1 MDKLFITIV
10 NNGLVA
16 SWIIL
21 AVIVLRKLLN
31 RIPKWVNCLL
41 WGLVAIRLAIPFSIE
56 SIFSLI
62 PSAKP
67 VPADIEYAK
76 IPKIDSGMHAV
87 NTVINPV
94 LENHFAVKE
103 IASVNPIQVIIF
115 ITSYIWLIGVIGLL
129 IYAFVS
135 FIMLKRQV
143 KNAQAIDKGIFRSG
157 TIDSPF
163 ILGFVKPSIYIPDYL
178 DDEAYICNPYLDTA
192 LIQELNEKSAEEINA
207 ATESAF
213 YKIYLLLN
221 WKKQAWNIFHRF
233 LIEGVLCYEITYDDL
248 TNPRS
253 ITGIVDIDPA
263 TITRSIEDGITYWIQ
278 FKDVI
283 GRERKL
289 LDSQIIYIKYEDSG
303 VSTRQSYLERLIRPF
318 NIYRIVEQA
327 QVIWTVTQSSFKTM
341 FTIPINGMN
350 RAKGMQTL
358 SQAMNR
364 YKEDIS
370 FNTETGELQVNGKMN
385 MPFNKEYWMPENEN
399 GKPEIETLVDSGPQ
413 LNDSDQLK
421 YFEDK
426 LFKMSKI
433 PSSRFD
439 KDAQSTWF
447 GSDPTQQLREEIN
460 FGRYVSRLRNV
471 FAEIMLKPLKIQ
483 LTLQIP
489 DIKND
494 KRILDSISLRFNS
507 YNQFEEMANI
517 EIMSKR
523 VEFIGTMKD
532 SLVITDDE
540 GNEEPYFSPKFLIL
554 KYLKM
559 SEADLELNEK
569 YKLEEKLS
577 KSKNADN
584 GEDEESN
591 NDEEQGGENSGEEQ
605 GGGDNGSES
614 DEGSGDIDDEML
626 GDVQPESPETTQA

>member
-1 MDKLFITIV
+1 MIFGNLERVWDGEQTIMEAVDNNTKDLYGVKQPSKISKILTMLARYGMNYEDQVYKNMVAVPADKAIQPKDPIFQQTLYGNSGYMGNWKIKPEEEKSFSEKT
-10 NNGLVA
+10 LEQKRE
-16 SWIIL
+16 
-21 AVIVLRKLLN
+21 VLRKMAMQPELEDILN
-31 RIPKWVNCLL
+31 
-41 WGLVAIRLAIPFSIE
+41 
-56 SIFSLI
+56 
-62 PSAKP
+62 
-67 VPADIEYAK
+67 
-76 IPKIDSGMHAV
+76 
-87 NTVINPV
+87 
-94 LENHFAVKE
+94 
-103 IASVNPIQVIIF
+103 
-115 ITSYIWLIGVIGLL
+115 
-129 IYAFVS
+129 
-135 FIMLKRQV
+135 IMANECIV
-143 KNAQAIDKGIFRSG
+143 
-157 TIDSPF
+157 
-163 ILGFVKPSIYIPDYL
+163 Y
-178 DDEAYICNPYLDTA
+178 DDDFAYICTPFLDTA
-192 LIQELNEKSAEEINA
+192 LIQELNERSADEIHA
-207 ATESAF
+207 AVESGF
-213 YKIYLLLN
+213 YKLYMLLD
-221 WKKQAWNIFHRF
+221 WKRQAWNIFYRF
-233 LIEGVLCYEITYDDL
+233 LIEGVLCYEIVYDNL
-248 TNPRS
+248 EQPKT

-263 TITRSIEDGITYWIQ
+263 TITKTIEDGITYWVQ

-303 VSTRQSYLERLIRPF
+303 VSSRQSYLERLIRPF
-318 NIYRIVEQA
+318 NSYRIVEQA

-341 FTIPINGMN
+341 FTIPISGMN
-350 RAKGMQTL
+350 KAKGMQTL

-421 YFEDK
+421 YFEEK

-447 GSDPTQQLREEIN
+447 GTDPTQQLREEIN
-460 FGRYVSRLRNV
+460 FGRFVGRIRNT
-471 FAEIMLKPLKIQ
+471 FAEIMLKPLRIQ
-483 LTLQIP
+483 LSLSIP

-517 EIMSKR
+517 EIMTKR

-532 SLVITDDE
+532 SLIITDAE
-540 GNEEPYFSPKFLIL
+540 GEEQPYFSPKFLIL

-569 YKLEEKLS
+569 YKKEEELLKKLKGGDDGKDEEDTDS
-577 KSKNADN
+577 EN
-584 GEDEESN
+584 GEDE
-591 NDEEQGGENSGEEQ
+591 GGEEDNIDLGLDSEDKGDEGGEGGEE
-605 GGGDNGSES
+605 DNSS
-614 DEGSGDIDDEML
+614 IDDEMM
-626 GDVQPESPETTQA
+626 GDVQPESPDTTQA

>member
-1 MDKLFITIV
+1 MIFGNLDRVWDGEQTIMEAVDTNNKDLYGIKQPSKISKILTMLARYGMNYEDKV
-10 NNGLVA
+10 YKNMVA
-16 SWIIL
+16 VPADKSLQPKDPIFQQTLYGNSGYMGNWKIKPEEEKSFSEKTL
-21 AVIVLRKLLN
+21 EQKREVLRKMAMQPELEDILN
-31 RIPKWVNCLL
+31 
-41 WGLVAIRLAIPFSIE
+41 
-56 SIFSLI
+56 
-62 PSAKP
+62 
-67 VPADIEYAK
+67 
-76 IPKIDSGMHAV
+76 
-87 NTVINPV
+87 
-94 LENHFAVKE
+94 
-103 IASVNPIQVIIF
+103 
-115 ITSYIWLIGVIGLL
+115 
-129 IYAFVS
+129 
-135 FIMLKRQV
+135 IMANECIV
-143 KNAQAIDKGIFRSG
+143 
-157 TIDSPF
+157 
-163 ILGFVKPSIYIPDYL
+163 Y
-178 DDEAYICNPYLDTA
+178 DDDFAYICTPFLDTA
-192 LIQELNEKSAEEINA
+192 LIQELNERSADEIRA
-207 ATESAF
+207 AVESGF
-213 YKIYLLLN
+213 YKLYLLLD
-221 WKKQAWNIFHRF
+221 WKRQAWNIFYRF
-233 LIEGVLCYEITYDDL
+233 LIEGVLCYEIVYDNL
-248 TNPRS
+248 EQPKT

-263 TITRSIEDGITYWIQ
+263 TITKTIEDGITYWVQ
-278 FKDVI
+278 FKDVM

-303 VSTRQSYLERLIRPF
+303 VSSRQSYLERLIRPF

-341 FTIPINGMN
+341 FTIPISGMN
-350 RAKGMQTL
+350 KAKGMQTL

-421 YFEDK
+421 YFEEK

-447 GSDPTQQLREEIN
+447 GTDPTQQLREEIN
-460 FGRYVSRLRNV
+460 FGRFVGRIRNA
-471 FAEIMLKPLKIQ
+471 FAEIMLKPLRIQ
-483 LTLQIP
+483 LSLSIP

-517 EIMSKR
+517 EIMTKR

-532 SLVITDDE
+532 SLTITDSE
-540 GNEEPYFSPKFLIL
+540 GEEQPYFSPKFLIL

-569 YKLEEKLS
+569 YKKEEELLKKLKGGDDGKDEEDTDS
-577 KSKNADN
+577 EN
-584 GEDEESN
+584 GEDE
-591 NDEEQGGENSGEEQ
+591 GGEEDNIDLGLDSEDEGGEGGEE
-605 GGGDNGSES
+605 DNSS
-614 DEGSGDIDDEML
+614 IDDEMM
-626 GDVQPESPETTQA
+626 GDVQPESPDTTQA